1 MLERKKKGIVLVTT
15 MLTVVLVI
23 MLLSSVVYS
32 NLGSFRLTTNFYDK
46 ENALMAAQSGAQYA
60 ITRLQSDILWKAN
73 PSTPYVLKTDDFE
86 VKEED
91 GNVWGILSS
100 ANGKKSVFRIK
111 FNCEDGLG
119 GFDNMNDSSQKIESP
134 YISTNNLF
142 NSVPCMAY
150 SADKSGSIQG
160 KMVNENGKDVFKP
173 NANAKQVT
181 IPKGTC
187 NLIVEGFSGP
197 AVREASL
204 SEPINKKSSF
214 AQQIVEIYVSID
226 PNSLNV
232 DSAISASGN
241 INAKTGTFSLN
252 TAEGSQAP
260 NIRSLGH
267 IALAGHVSAGS
278 GTVYFN
284 DGFTVNGAAAPN
296 IKQEKSNS
304 GENFAKIT
312 WADVPKATKRDT
324 NLPAGTYV
332 WEKNP
337 TTKTIELRHYP
348 TIIFYDGKPLPDSG
362 YQTVSTGKFK
372 GMTVDSKNLTIMF
385 DQNVYVP
392 GDLLIRSNINE
403 YGTRPI
409 VGFVNKN
416 KGDSG
421 TTILTS
427 KGNITISGA
436 TMGSGAITSEGNI
449 TMQGPSLLESDP
461 GVGVS
466 IYSKGDVTI
475 EPIYNTSAS
484 MEKILPTERPEG
496 SGPYDNV
503 EIDPTTGAA
512 SEKDTTS
519 SNSDDDDDDD
529 DDDDEILM
537 GVDSEY
543 DRAYSNG
550 YANYADSYSNKYG
563 NSQCGLCQKNGG
575 RSYCKTNGVFDIT
588 HGRGAEIFNDLYK
601 AGFYKQSLEKFMNPQ
616 TLNPGCDCLN
626 HQRNITKHYSGCKFV
641 DAAKEIYKQGKKDG
655 KKHRKKND
663 DDDDE
668 DKDSK
673 PSKSDDSKGMASIDD
688 PTLSD
693 KLVDASKQTTNYE
706 NYKREQ
712 LDTLIKR
719 YDSIKYSDQE
729 IAGVIYAWKNIN
741 VNIGA
746 ESRLNLTGAMVAY
759 GREPNKDQD
768 AQKTTD
774 TGNINYNAKSVDLT
788 FDPNYLN
795 KLLDASAKRKLQ
807 IKMFANY

>member
-73 PSTPYVLKTDDFE
+73 PSTVYTLKTGDFE

-100 ANGKKSVFRIK
+100 TNGKKSVFRIK
-111 FNCEDGLG
+111 FNCEDGPG
-119 GFDNMNDSSQKIESP
+119 GFDNMDDSAHKIESP

-142 NSVPCMAY
+142 SSVPSIAY
-150 SADKSGSIQG
+150 SADKNGIIQG
-160 KMVNENGKDVFKP
+160 KTVTENGKEVFKP
-173 NANAKQVT
+173 HSEAKQVT

-197 AVREASL
+197 AVRDASL
-204 SEPINKKSSF
+204 SKPIDTKSSY
-214 AQQIVEIYVSID
+214 AHQIVEIYASID
-226 PNSLNV
+226 PSSLNV

-241 INAKTGTFSLN
+241 INAKTGAFRLN
-252 TAEGSQAP
+252 SAEGTQAP
-260 NIRSLGH
+260 NMRSLGH
-267 IALAGHVSAGS
+267 VTLTGQVSAGS
-278 GTVYFN
+278 GTVFFN
-284 DGFTVNGAAAPN
+284 DGFTVNGATETN
-296 IKQEKSNS
+296 IKHEKSNS

-312 WADVPKATKRDT
+312 WADVPKATKSDT

-337 TTKTIELRHYP
+337 TTKAIELRHYP

-372 GMTVDSKNLTIMF
+372 GMTVDSKNLTVMF
-385 DQNVYVP
+385 DQNIYVP

-461 GVGVS
+461 GIGVS

-475 EPIYNTSAS
+475 EPIYNTSANI
-484 MEKILPTERPEG
+484 EKLLPTDRPEG

-512 SEKDTTS
+512 SEKDTIS
-519 SNSDDDDDDD
+519 STPSVDDDDNKPTLTQERIDKATELSCIYAKKYQKHSVCNRCKTEEDEYCISNKILNPKYPRLIIAAYQAGFMGLGYEDFRKERVMCDCGFQSGRHSDQCGFMKAIKDICEDAEDDWEDWDDD
-529 DDDDEILM
+529 QED
-537 GVDSEY
+537 
-543 DRAYSNG
+543 
-550 YANYADSYSNKYG
+550 
-563 NSQCGLCQKNGG
+563 
-575 RSYCKTNGVFDIT
+575 
-588 HGRGAEIFNDLYK
+588 H
-601 AGFYKQSLEKFMNPQ
+601 
-616 TLNPGCDCLN
+616 
-626 HQRNITKHYSGCKFV
+626 
-641 DAAKEIYKQGKKDG
+641 
-655 KKHRKKND
+655 KND
-663 DDDDE
+663 
-668 DKDSK
+668 S
-673 PSKSDDSKGMASIDD
+673 PTKSDQMASIDD
-688 PTLSD
+688 PKLSD
-693 KLVDASKQTTNYE
+693 KLVDTSKQTTNYE

-719 YDSIKYSDQE
+719 YDNIKYSDQE

-741 VNIGA
+741 VNIGKD
-746 ESRLNLTGAMVAY
+746 SRLSVTGAMVAY
-759 GREPNKDQD
+759 GREPNKEQD
-768 AQKTTD
+768 ATKTTD
-774 TGNINYNAKSVDLT
+774 TGNISYNAKSVDLT

-795 KLLDASAKRKLQ
+795 KLLNASAKRKLQ

>member
-181 IPKGTC
+181 IPKATC

-312 WADVPKATKRDT
+312 WADVPKATKSDT

-484 MEKILPTERPEG
+484 MEKLLPTERPEG

-512 SEKDTTS
+512 SEKDTIS
-519 SNSDDDDDDD
+519 STPSVGDDDNKPTITQERKDKATELSCVYAKRYSKHSVCNRCKTEEDEYCITNGILNPKYPNLIIAAYQAGFMGLGFERFRKERVMCDCGFQSERHSDRCGFMKAIKDICEDAEDDWEDWNEERDDD
-529 DDDDEILM
+529 DDDDE
-537 GVDSEY
+537 
-543 DRAYSNG
+543 
-550 YANYADSYSNKYG
+550 
-563 NSQCGLCQKNGG
+563 
-575 RSYCKTNGVFDIT
+575 
-588 HGRGAEIFNDLYK
+588 H
-601 AGFYKQSLEKFMNPQ
+601 
-616 TLNPGCDCLN
+616 
-626 HQRNITKHYSGCKFV
+626 
-641 DAAKEIYKQGKKDG
+641 
-655 KKHRKKND
+655 KND
-663 DDDDE
+663 
-668 DKDSK
+668 S
-673 PSKSDDSKGMASIDD
+673 SAKSDKMASIDD

-693 KLVDASKQTTNYE
+693 KLVDGSKQTTNYE

-746 ESRLNLTGAMVAY
+746 ESRLNLTGAMIAY

>member
-312 WADVPKATKRDT
+312 WADVPKATKSDT

-348 TIIFYDGKPLPDSG
+348 TIIFYDGKPLLDSG

-449 TMQGPSLLESDP
+449 TIQGPSLLESDP

-484 MEKILPTERPEG
+484 MEKLLPTERPEG

-512 SEKDTTS
+512 SEKDTISSTPSIGDDDNTGSDNTTNTNRELAAEKKSLEYATKYKKSGKHTVCNHCTEHSTS
-519 SNSDDDDDDD
+519 FCKTKGIFNPNHPDLIIQVYQAGFLKEGRKQFLNLNVECGCGFYNGSHKNDCNFMKAVKDVYEDAEDDWEDWSDDHDDD
-529 DDDDEILM
+529 
-537 GVDSEY
+537 
-543 DRAYSNG
+543 
-550 YANYADSYSNKYG
+550 
-563 NSQCGLCQKNGG
+563 
-575 RSYCKTNGVFDIT
+575 
-588 HGRGAEIFNDLYK
+588 
-601 AGFYKQSLEKFMNPQ
+601 
-616 TLNPGCDCLN
+616 
-626 HQRNITKHYSGCKFV
+626 
-641 DAAKEIYKQGKKDG
+641 
-655 KKHRKKND
+655 ND
-663 DDDDE
+663 DDDH
-668 DKDSK
+668 KNDS
-673 PSKSDDSKGMASIDD
+673 PTKSDQMASVDD
-688 PTLSD
+688 PALSD
-693 KLVDASKQTTNYE
+693 KLVDSSKQTANYE

>member
-73 PSTPYVLKTDDFE
+73 PSTVYTLKTGDFE

-100 ANGKKSVFRIK
+100 TNGKKSVFRIK
-111 FNCEDGLG
+111 FNCEDGPG
-119 GFDNMNDSSQKIESP
+119 GFDNMDDSAHKIESP

-142 NSVPCMAY
+142 SSVPSIAY
-150 SADKSGSIQG
+150 SADKNGIIQG
-160 KMVNENGKDVFKP
+160 KTVTENGKEVFKP
-173 NANAKQVT
+173 HSEAKQVT

-197 AVREASL
+197 AVRDASL
-204 SEPINKKSSF
+204 SKPIDTKSSY
-214 AQQIVEIYVSID
+214 AHQIVEIYASID
-226 PNSLNV
+226 PSSLNV

-241 INAKTGTFSLN
+241 INAKTGAFRLN
-252 TAEGSQAP
+252 SAEGTQTP
-260 NIRSLGH
+260 NMRSLGH
-267 IALAGHVSAGS
+267 VALTGQVSAGS
-278 GTVYFN
+278 GTVFFN
-284 DGFTVNGAAAPN
+284 DGFTVNGATETN
-296 IKQEKSNS
+296 IKHEKSNS

-312 WADVPKATKRDT
+312 WADVPKATKSDT

-337 TTKTIELRHYP
+337 TTKAIELRHYP

-372 GMTVDSKNLTIMF
+372 GMTVDSKNLTVMF
-385 DQNVYVP
+385 DQNIYVP

-475 EPIYNTSAS
+475 EPIYNTSANI
-484 MEKILPTERPEG
+484 EKLLPTDRPEG

-512 SEKDTTS
+512 SEKDTISSTPSVGDDNNSDSDSTTDTNREKAAEKKSSEYATKYKKSGKHTVCDHCTEHPTS
-519 SNSDDDDDDD
+519 FCKTKGIFNPNHPDLIIQVYQAGFLKKGRTQFINLNVECNCGFHNGSHKNDCNFMKAVKDVYEDAEDDWEDWSDSRDDDDDDD
-529 DDDDEILM
+529 
-537 GVDSEY
+537 
-543 DRAYSNG
+543 
-550 YANYADSYSNKYG
+550 
-563 NSQCGLCQKNGG
+563 
-575 RSYCKTNGVFDIT
+575 
-588 HGRGAEIFNDLYK
+588 H
-601 AGFYKQSLEKFMNPQ
+601 
-616 TLNPGCDCLN
+616 
-626 HQRNITKHYSGCKFV
+626 
-641 DAAKEIYKQGKKDG
+641 
-655 KKHRKKND
+655 KND
-663 DDDDE
+663 
-668 DKDSK
+668 S
-673 PSKSDDSKGMASIDD
+673 PTKSDQMASIDD
-688 PTLSD
+688 PKLSD
-693 KLVDASKQTTNYE
+693 KLVDTSKQTTNYE

-719 YDSIKYSDQE
+719 YDNIKYSDQE

-741 VNIGA
+741 VNIGKD
-746 ESRLNLTGAMVAY
+746 SRLSVTGAMVAY
-759 GREPNKDQD
+759 GREPNKEQD
-768 AQKTTD
+768 ATKTTD
-774 TGNINYNAKSVDLT
+774 TGNISYNAKSVDLT
-788 FDPNYLN
+788 FDPNHLN
-795 KLLDASAKRKLQ
+795 KLLNASAKRKLQ

>member
-1 MLERKKKGIVLVTT
+1 MLERNKKGIVLVTT
-15 MLTVVLVI
+15 MLTVVLVM

-73 PSTPYVLKTDDFE
+73 PSTPYTFKTNDFE

-100 ANGKKSVFRIK
+100 ANGKKSVFCIK
-111 FNCEDGLG
+111 FNCEDGPG
-119 GFDNMNDSSQKIESP
+119 GFDNMNDSSKKIESP

-142 NSVPCMAY
+142 SSVPCMAY
-150 SADKSGSIQG
+150 SADKNGSIQG
-160 KMVNENGKDVFKP
+160 KTVNENGKEVFKP
-173 NANAKQVT
+173 NADAKQVT
-181 IPKGTC
+181 IPKATC

-204 SEPINKKSSF
+204 SEPIDPKSSC
-214 AQQIVEIYVSID
+214 ARQIVEIYVSID
-226 PNSLNV
+226 PSSLNV

-241 INAKTGTFSLN
+241 IDVKTGTFRLSSG
-252 TAEGSQAP
+252 EGSQAP

-267 IALAGHVSAGS
+267 IALTGQVSAGN

-284 DGFTVNGAAAPN
+284 DGFTVNGATETD
-296 IKQEKSNS
+296 IKHEKSTS

-312 WADVPKATKRDT
+312 WADVPKATKSDT
-324 NLPAGTYV
+324 NLPSGTYV

-337 TTKTIELRHYP
+337 TTQDIELRHYP
-348 TIIFYDGKPLPDSG
+348 TIIFYNGKPLPDTG

-385 DQNVYVP
+385 DQNMYVP

-416 KGDSG
+416 KGDNG

-436 TMGSGAITSEGNI
+436 TMGNGAITSEGNI

-466 IYSKGDVTI
+466 IYSKGNVTI

-484 MEKILPTERPEG
+484 IENIIPTNHPEG

-503 EIDPTTGAA
+503 EVDPTTGAT
-512 SEKDTTS
+512 SEKAPS
-519 SNSDDDDDDD
+519 SPSNSDDDDDDD
-529 DDDDEILM
+529 DDDEIIM
-537 GVDSEY
+537 NVDPEY
-543 DRAYSNG
+543 DRAYSMG
-550 YANYADSYSNKYG
+550 YASYADNYSSQYG
-563 NSQCGLCQKNGG
+563 NSQCGKCQENGG
-575 RSYCKTNGVFDIT
+575 RAYCKTKGVFDLT
-588 HGRGAEIFNDLYK
+588 NNEGSRIFNDLYK
-601 AGFYKQSLEKFMNPQ
+601 AGFYKQNFKQFTNLKTF
-616 TLNPGCDCLN
+616 NPGCDCLN
-626 HQRNITKHYSGCKFV
+626 HQSDRTEHCSGCKFI
-641 DAAKEIYKQGKKDG
+641 DAAKQIYKQGQKDG
-655 KKHRKKND
+655 KKHRKHD
-663 DDDDE
+663 DDDD
-668 DKDSK
+668 DDNNSK

-688 PTLSD
+688 PGLSD
-693 KLVDASKQTTNYE
+693 KLIDGSKQTDNYE

-712 LDTLIKR
+712 LDTLIER
-719 YDSIKYSDQE
+719 YGNIKYSDQE
-729 IAGVIYAWKNIN
+729 IAGVVYAWKNIN
-741 VNIGA
+741 VNIGS
-746 ESRLNLTGAMVAY
+746 ESRLSLTGAMVAY
-759 GREPNKDQD
+759 GREPNKDQN
-768 AQKTTD
+768 ASKTTD

-795 KLLDASAKRKLQ
+795 KLLNASAQRKLQ

>member
-73 PSTPYVLKTDDFE
+73 PSTVYTLKTGDFE

-100 ANGKKSVFRIK
+100 TNGKKSVFRIK
-111 FNCEDGLG
+111 FNCEDGPG
-119 GFDNMNDSSQKIESP
+119 GFDNMDDSAHKIESP

-142 NSVPCMAY
+142 SSVPSIAY
-150 SADKSGSIQG
+150 SADKNGIIQG
-160 KMVNENGKDVFKP
+160 KTVTENGKEVFKP
-173 NANAKQVT
+173 HSEAKQVT

-197 AVREASL
+197 AVRDASL
-204 SEPINKKSSF
+204 SKPIDTKSSY
-214 AQQIVEIYVSID
+214 AHQIVEIYASID
-226 PNSLNV
+226 PSSLNV

-241 INAKTGTFSLN
+241 INAKTGAFRLN
-252 TAEGSQAP
+252 SAEGTQAP
-260 NIRSLGH
+260 NMRSLGH
-267 IALAGHVSAGS
+267 VTLTGQVSAGS
-278 GTVYFN
+278 GTVFFN
-284 DGFTVNGAAAPN
+284 DGFTVNGATETN
-296 IKQEKSNS
+296 IKHEKSNS

-312 WADVPKATKRDT
+312 WADVPKATKSDT

-337 TTKTIELRHYP
+337 TTKAIELRHYP

-372 GMTVDSKNLTIMF
+372 GMTVDSKNLTVMF
-385 DQNVYVP
+385 DQNIYVP

-475 EPIYNTSAS
+475 EPIYNTSANI
-484 MEKILPTERPEG
+484 EKLLPTDRPEG

-512 SEKDTTS
+512 SEKDTIS
-519 SNSDDDDDDD
+519 STPSVDDDDNKPTLTQERIDKATELSCIYAKKYQKHSVCNRCKTEEDEYCISNKILNPKYPRLIIAAYQAGFMGLGYEDFRKERVMCDCGFQSGRHSDQCGFMKAIKDICEDAEDDWEDWDDD
-529 DDDDEILM
+529 QED
-537 GVDSEY
+537 
-543 DRAYSNG
+543 
-550 YANYADSYSNKYG
+550 
-563 NSQCGLCQKNGG
+563 
-575 RSYCKTNGVFDIT
+575 
-588 HGRGAEIFNDLYK
+588 H
-601 AGFYKQSLEKFMNPQ
+601 
-616 TLNPGCDCLN
+616 
-626 HQRNITKHYSGCKFV
+626 
-641 DAAKEIYKQGKKDG
+641 
-655 KKHRKKND
+655 KND
-663 DDDDE
+663 
-668 DKDSK
+668 S
-673 PSKSDDSKGMASIDD
+673 PTKSDQMASIDD
-688 PTLSD
+688 PKLSD
-693 KLVDASKQTTNYE
+693 KLVDTSKQTTNYE

-719 YDSIKYSDQE
+719 YDNIKYSDQE

-741 VNIGA
+741 VNIGKD
-746 ESRLNLTGAMVAY
+746 SRLSVTGAMVAY
-759 GREPNKDQD
+759 GREPNKEQD
-768 AQKTTD
+768 ATKTTD
-774 TGNINYNAKSVDLT
+774 TGNISYNAKSVDLT

-795 KLLDASAKRKLQ
+795 KLLNASAKRKLQ